1 MAFFYLG
8 FEFFV
13 LQALR
18 SHYPRHRRLFNILN
32 LLLWDVPN
40 DAEYAMEVVRLS
52 HPIKKNNN
60 DSMSSSSS
68 SSTSTST
75 STDLRRRNMDYDSS
89 STSHRHPP
97 SAMPKKLS
105 ASMSDLMTDHLT
117 MKALDVKPINKSP
130 GKTAFHEQAAS
141 TATSL
146 AMLAAAA
153 AVNKVKK
160 TVEGKR
166 DKNAK
171 RAEESIPPEE
181 EDDPNGKCFF
191 LCICTSI
198 WLTL

>member
-1 MAFFYLG
+1 MVFFYIG

-52 HPIKKNNN
+52 YPLKNSK
-60 DSMSSSSS
+60 DKSSISS
-68 SSTSTST
+68 SSTSI
-75 STDLRRRNMDYDSS
+75 DLRRRNMTQDESNSS
-89 STSHRHPP
+89 SSSSNSSHNPP
-97 SAMPKKLS
+97 NAMPKKLS

-117 MKALDVKPINKSP
+117 MKALEVKPTNKSP

-141 TATSL
+141 TATTL

-160 TVEGKR
+160 TVDSRR
-166 DKNAK
+166 DKNEK
-171 RAEESIPPEE
+171 KTDESIPPK
-181 EDDPNGKCFF
+181 EDDPDGKF
-191 LCICTSI
+191 II
-198 WLTL
+198 IQ

>member
-1 MAFFYLG
+1 MIFIYLG

-52 HPIKKNNN
+52 RPIKKTSS
-60 DSMSSSSS
+60 DSISSS
-68 SSTSTST
+68 SSTSTFT
-75 STDLRRRNMDYDSS
+75 STDPRRRNLDYDSS
-89 STSHRHPP
+89 GSSHRHPP

-105 ASMSDLMTDHLT
+105 ASMSDLMTNHLT
-117 MKALDVKPINKSP
+117 MKALDVKPTNKSP

-153 AVNKVKK
+153 AVNKIKK
-160 TVEGKR
+160 TVDGKR

-171 RAEESIPPEE
+171 RAEDSIPPEE
-181 EDDPNGKCFF
+181 EDDPNGKHPSF
-191 LCICTSI
+191 ITSFI
-198 WLTL
+198 LAHSPI

>member
-1 MAFFYLG
+1 MAFFYVG

-52 HPIKKNNN
+52 HPLKNTKDKSFASN
-60 DSMSSSSS
+60 S
-68 SSTSTST
+68 ST
-75 STDLRRRNMDYDSS
+75 STDLRRRNIAQDGSS
-89 STSHRHPP
+89 SSSSSNRSHNPP

-117 MKALDVKPINKSP
+117 MKALEVQPTNKSP

-141 TATSL
+141 TATTL

-160 TVEGKR
+160 TVDSKR

-171 RAEESIPPEE
+171 KTDELTLPK
-181 EDDPNGKCFF
+181 EDDPNGKF
-191 LCICTSI
+191 IRI
-198 WLTL
+198 E

>member
-1 MAFFYLG
+1 MVFFYIG

-52 HPIKKNNN
+52 HSLKNSK
-60 DSMSSSSS
+60 DKSSVSS
-68 SSTSTST
+68 SSTSI
-75 STDLRRRNMDYDSS
+75 DLRRRNMTQNESS
-89 STSHRHPP
+89 SNSNSSHNPP
-97 SAMPKKLS
+97 NAMPKKLS

-117 MKALDVKPINKSP
+117 MKALEVKPTNKSS
-130 GKTAFHEQAAS
+130 GKTTFHEQAAS
-141 TATSL
+141 TATTL

-160 TVEGKR
+160 TVDSRR
-166 DKNAK
+166 DKNEK
-171 RAEESIPPEE
+171 KTDESIPPK
-181 EDDPNGKCFF
+181 EDDPNGK
-191 LCICTSI
+191 SI
-198 WLTL
+198 IIQ